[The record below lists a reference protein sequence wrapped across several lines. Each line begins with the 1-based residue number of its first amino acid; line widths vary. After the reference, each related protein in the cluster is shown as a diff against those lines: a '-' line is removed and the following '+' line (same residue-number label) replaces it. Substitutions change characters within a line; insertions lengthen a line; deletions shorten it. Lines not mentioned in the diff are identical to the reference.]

1 VLVVDA
7 SVVAPVVADG
17 GDDGDRYRNRIR
29 GESLAVPDLLRIEV
43 MSVLRRQLRSGAID
57 RRQADEALD
66 DLLVMPFVVYP
77 TAPLLR
83 RGWAL
88 RDNLTAYD
96 ACYAALAEL
105 LGCTLVTADA
115 RLARAPAICCA
126 VEVP

>member
-1 VLVVDA
+1 MLVVDA
-7 SVVAPVVADG
+7 SVVAPVVADS
-17 GDDGDRYRNRIR
+17 GDDGDRYRDRIR

-57 RRQADEALD
+57 RTQADEALN
-66 DLLVMPFVVYP
+66 DLLAMPLVVYP
-77 TAPLLR
+77 TTPLLR

-105 LGCTLVTADA
+105 LGCVLVTADA
-115 RLARAPAICCA
+115 RLSRAAGIRCA